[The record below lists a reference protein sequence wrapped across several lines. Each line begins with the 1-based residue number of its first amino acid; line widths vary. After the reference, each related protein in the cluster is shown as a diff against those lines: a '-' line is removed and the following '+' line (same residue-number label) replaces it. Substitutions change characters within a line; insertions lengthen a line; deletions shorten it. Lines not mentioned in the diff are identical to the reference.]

1 MSVTNLRKLSLE
13 RALLRL
19 LEFRHGIPALVTL
32 IAILTLATACA
43 VLHLADRP
51 FDTDLA
57 SLLPDKLAPR
67 LSEGLEAQ
75 LRERL
80 AGSDASQ
87 IVAVVSVRPGDE
99 KTLHKAALAWE
110 EVALTN
116 PAVSRLP
123 EAASGRSAIRI
134 PQAAGNVLAASDRKA
149 LERLAA
155 LPAAEAGGLLAARAA
170 ACLSP
175 ASPRLLG
182 FDADPFCSFD
192 KWLLERAGETPW
204 REAADGDRKWLHLAG
219 VEKGDV
225 SLALILS
232 ADSGI
237 IASGNAGL
245 AETLARAAKAAQDA
259 APDFSVSVSAAGVP
273 LFTDAIASRAQREIS
288 LIGTVSTVG
297 VALFA
302 WLLFGRLRVIL
313 LLAGTVAAGFLIA
326 LGAAFCVFH
335 TLSLVTFVFGA
346 TLIGVSVDYPA
357 HWVALRRPGETA
369 LERRRRLIGPLL
381 CAALSSAAAYGAL
394 ALAPLPG
401 LRQMALLAAT
411 GLLGALLTVLAGLPW
426 LERGLASGAGDD
438 TRTLTFLAR
447 KLPGLPRLNAQ
458 TIRRPWA
465 LGLLAAWMALLAC
478 GLARLELASGVRDLQ
493 SAPASLIAAQ
503 QEVSRAMRLPSPAQ
517 CFVTEAKTL
526 DEALGLETALRGVIA
541 ADPRLS
547 GVTATSLSAWLP
559 DARTQDENRALSRR
573 ALSLAAPA
581 LESALGAAPKG
592 PGEERLTLDA
602 LLATP
607 LGGEARKLVLRNDPE
622 GAALL
627 TLLSGVGPGEL
638 AALREATEKLDGV
651 HFIDI
656 TQGMSEGLERHRD
669 AILALLAGGV
679 AALWLTLSLRFR
691 AESWRAVTPAAA
703 GLLTAAAVLGL
714 LGLPLTL
721 FAALGMVL
729 LLGLGVDCGI
739 FFTERPDDGR
749 MAAAVLFSGVTTMLS
764 FGLLALSS
772 TPALAVFGVTLLA
785 GDVAIWIAAPLLR
798 PVKERANDTSRTASA

>member
-99 KTLHKAALAWE
+99 KTLHKVALAWE
-110 EVALTN
+110 EAALTN

-123 EAASGRSAIRI
+123 EAASGLSAIRI

-149 LERLAA
+149 LEHLAA
-155 LPAAEAGGLLAARAA
+155 LPAAETGGLLAARAA

-259 APDFSVSVSAAGVP
+259 APDFNVSVSAAGVP

-411 GLLGALLTVLAGLPW
+411 GLLGTLFTVLAGLPK
-426 LERGLASGAGDD
+426 LEQTLTSPSEKD
-438 TRTLTFLAR
+438 TRTLNFLAS
-447 KLPGLPRLNAQ
+447 KLPRLPRLTGK
-458 TIRRPWA
+458 TILRPWA
-465 LGLLAAWMALLAC
+465 LGLLAAWALLLTV
-478 GLARLELASGVRDLQ
+478 GLSSLEFSSGIRDLQ
-493 SAPASLIAAQ
+493 GAPASLIAAQ

-541 ADPRLS
+541 ADPKLS

-669 AILALLAGGV
+669 AILTLLAGGV